1 MLRTSDVDS
10 GQMMSSPIDAKNIIL
25 LIVFFAAL
33 LVGAY
38 LLTKFVNRRA
48 MQRGMKK
55 PAGKKGGSNSRKAPE
70 IGKMLSVMDRIAIDR
85 DKTLMVVHF
94 QEKYYFLSTT
104 AQEIRVIDKV
114 TVPPEERNVDGDE
127 AEETAEKD
135 PAASYD
141 VNDSDFF
148 STLGSLLKEK
158 FGAAGAKISAFFSR
172 VFRRNKKTK
181 VSFEQELKQKLEEEK
196 AQADGTEDAGEK

>member
-1 MLRTSDVDS
+1 MLRASDFNNNQV
-10 GQMMSSPIDAKNIIL
+10 MASPIEAKNIIL

-33 LVGAY
+33 LIGAY

-55 PAGKKGGSNSRKAPE
+55 GSVKKGAGGGRKTPE
-70 IGKMLSVMDRIAIDR
+70 IGKLLSVMDRIAIDR
-85 DKTLMVVHF
+85 EKTLMVVHF

-114 TVPPEERNVDGDE
+114 AVPPGAANENGNE
-127 AEETAEKD
+127 AEEDTEED

-141 VNDSDFF
+141 VSGNDFF
-148 STLGSLLKEK
+148 STLGTMFKDK
-158 FGAAGAKISAFFSR
+158 FGGFFSKL
-172 VFRRNKKTK
+172 FHKKKKNK

-196 AQADGTEDAGEK
+196 AKDADKGEKSSGEQ